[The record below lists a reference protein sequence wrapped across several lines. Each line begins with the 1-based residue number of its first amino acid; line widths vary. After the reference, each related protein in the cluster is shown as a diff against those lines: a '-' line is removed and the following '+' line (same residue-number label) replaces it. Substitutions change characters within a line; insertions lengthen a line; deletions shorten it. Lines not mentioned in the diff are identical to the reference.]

1 MSISDLILDVCSSDR
16 VISGYTGNSRPR
28 RAGATAGS
36 FSQQQFPSAHIF
48 PSREEALVHGQTI
61 LPPMVH
67 ICDPGLNAIHHPAPD
82 LLPDLVKVDDVG
94 RARCHQMLPIV
105 RNQIAQTLP
114 PFFDRERTHAEIGQV
129 APGTTTPRQSIG
141 KATWR
146 ERVGPEG

>member
-1 MSISDLILDVCSSDR
+1 MFALVTGVQTCALPIYDWVR
-16 VISGYTGNSRPR
+16 SGDTGNSRPR

-67 ICDPGLNAIHHPAPD
+67 ICGPGLNAIHHPAPD

-94 RARCHQMLPIV
+94 CARCHQMLPIV
-105 RNQIAQTLP
+105 RSEEHTSEL
-114 PFFDRERTHAEIGQV
+114 
-129 APGTTTPRQSIG
+129 QSLMRISY
-141 KATWR
+141 A
-146 ERVGPEG
+146 V